1 MKKGLL
7 LSALALG
14 LFMGSAL
21 AQNLQ
26 FTRQIV
32 KDLAAPE
39 MYGRGYAYNGDSI
52 AAEYLRNVMKQLK
65 LDPVVPNYY
74 QDYAFNSFGME
85 GPVMMMVD
93 GKVLE
98 PFRDYKIWQF
108 TKSYNGMANILR
120 FDINDL
126 SDSAKIADFCAK
138 NADVLWYSFVY
149 LDNTKLDK
157 KKLEKA
163 GEEAT
168 KAMNQAIRK
177 LNMENPFHSAGILCG
192 VSSLPIWSFNGSDLK
207 RDYSMVYVLAD
218 KISKSTKSFALKVNN
233 RFHNH
238 KTQNVCG
245 MIRGEVEPDTML
257 VFTAHYDHI
266 GQMGDG
272 VVIGGANDNA
282 SGSAAILD
290 IARHYKENHPHYTM
304 VFLLLSG
311 EEAGIRGAF
320 HFTKNPPIDLTK
332 IKFVINLDCFSSG
345 EEGITVVNSTEGIT
359 KTYFDEM
366 IRINEANHYLSVIKP
381 RQQTYNSDHC
391 AFSMQNVP
399 AVFIYAMGKSGA
411 YHDITDNYE
420 NTLFSAYDGSVKLL
434 LDLIERLPKL

>member
-1 MKKGLL
+1 MKKCML
-7 LSALALG
+7 LSALVIG
-14 LFMGSAL
+14 LLVGSAS

-26 FTRQIV
+26 FTRQLV

-39 MYGRGYAYNGDSI
+39 MFGRGYAYNGDSI

-65 LDPVVPNYY
+65 LDPLTPDFY

-85 GPVMMMVD
+85 GPVMMSVD

-98 PFRDYKIWQF
+98 PFREYKVWQF
-108 TKSYNGMANILR
+108 SKSYNGMANILR
-120 FDINDL
+120 FDVNDL
-126 SDSAKIADFCAK
+126 CDSAKIAAFCAK
-138 NADVLWYSFVY
+138 NAGALWYSFVY
-149 LDNTKLDK
+149 LDNTKLNK

-163 GEEAT
+163 GEEAVKAFNNAMRNLT
-168 KAMNQAIRK
+168 KA
-177 LNMENPFHSAGILCG
+177 NPFHSAGILFG
-192 VSSLPIWSFNGSDLK
+192 VPSLPIWSFNGSDFE

-218 KISKSTKSFALKVNN
+218 KISNGTKSFALKVNN

-245 MIRGEVEPDTML
+245 MIKGEVEPDTML
-257 VFTAHYDHI
+257 VLTAHYDHL

-282 SGSAAILD
+282 SGAAAILD
-290 IARHYKENHPHYTM
+290 IARHYKQNHPYYTM
-304 VFLLLSG
+304 VFLELSG

-320 HFTKNPPIDLTK
+320 HFTQNPPIDLSK

-345 EEGITVVNSTEGIT
+345 EEGITVVNSTEGVT
-359 KTYFDEM
+359 KKYFDEM
-366 IRINEANHYLSVIKP
+366 TRINDEKHYLTAVKP

-391 AFSMQNVP
+391 AFSMKNVP

-434 LDLIERLPKL
+434 LDLIDRLPKL